1 MEMIKDVI
9 QKPEINFWVG
19 LLLPLIGVAVAW
31 GTLTTRLDHVERMV
45 IGLQNKQQIQ
55 IEQQVTVN
63 EEIKIKLAEIQKDIL
78 YIRSQVGD

>member
-1 MEMIKDVI
+1 MIKDVI